1 MKRLLLIAIVL
12 ALVFALV
19 GCSKPVAPIQ
29 DQTTFYYC
37 RAEYAYGSE
46 ESIVTS
52 EQRDVTGHQG
62 DLGYIL
68 TLYLMGPMEETLVS
82 PFPATTRMLALVQQ
96 EETVTITLTDLS
108 RELNDA
114 QFTLACSCLTKT
126 CLDVL
131 DIQEVTIT
139 SGERSITLTEADM
152 LLYDD
157 GLPAEETTEE
167 TK

>member
-29 DQTTFYYC
+29 DQTGFYYC

-114 QFTLACSCLTKT
+114 QFTLA
-126 CLDVL
+126 
-131 DIQEVTIT
+131 
-139 SGERSITLTEADM
+139 
-152 LLYDD
+152 
-157 GLPAEETTEE
+157 
-167 TK
+167 